1 MELTDE
7 EKEDLKHIQE
17 DIIDYYYSRRPNFD
31 TLVDEDI
38 WALENTLNL
47 IEKQQKEIER
57 LKKENKKIKENSNDI
72 YVLYLKAKGRLR
84 EFLSED
90 ELNRMECIGKY
101 TSKYYIPKDAI
112 REKIKENNKIINKC
126 IKDEKDLLKD

>member
-47 IEKQQKEIER
+47 IEKQQKEIEEQKSR
-57 LKKENKKIKENSNDI
+57 NKKLNTLILDLNKALEDSISKE
-72 YVLYLKAKGRLR
+72 
-84 EFLSED
+84 
-90 ELNRMECIGKY
+90 
-101 TSKYYIPKDAI
+101 AI
-112 REKIKENNKIINKC
+112 RELIQN
-126 IKDEKDLLKD
+126 LKDSDKNDKLEDLMYEKNWTPYELFEHILKELLGE